1 MLVFTL
7 LVQLVIWQ
15 SLRANE
21 DRAAQEQFQMLGEKV
36 TEAIRKRLR
45 DHEQIL
51 LGGAGLFDAVEQV
64 SREQWRLYVERLAL
78 AERYPGIQGVGFT
91 QAIRPAERAA
101 HVARIRS
108 QGFADYDIHPAGE
121 RELYTSIIFLEPF
134 SGRNLAAFG
143 YDMYAEPIRQQA
155 MQRAAQLGETSIT
168 GKVTLVQE
176 THGTVQAGVLLYVPV
191 YRPHPPTSTPDER
204 MQALLGFVYSPYRV
218 DDLMRGILRAADPPL
233 ALHIYASA
241 DEAPEHLLH
250 ASREAPAPAARATAR
265 CSDSNCTGRPGRCA
279 WTVAPSSRIASM
291 PTRRWYSASASAS
304 ACWCSFSPR
313 HWRCVTA
320 APRPWPRK

>member
-1 MLVFTL
+1 MMSDPSIHHSPPGGLRQFFTRRNGIAWGMLVFTL
-7 LVQLVIWQ
+7 LVQLVVWQ

-143 YDMYAEPIRQQA
+143 YDMYAEPIRKQA

-168 GKVTLVQE
+168 GKVTLVPVVGMEAEALVKKFPFYTAVKVPANTYKDQAE
-176 THGTVQAGVLLYVPV
+176 ASTVAVMAMMVARSDLPEDLV
-191 YRPHPPTSTPDER
+191 YRFTK
-204 MQALLGFVYSPYRV
+204 AVF
-218 DDLMRGILRAADPPL
+218 DDLPQFHAAHAAAKHLTLETALNGMPIPL
-233 ALHIYASA
+233 HPGSA
-241 DEAPEHLLH
+241 RFYKEKGVQ
-250 ASREAPAPAARATAR
+250 R
-265 CSDSNCTGRPGRCA
+265 
-279 WTVAPSSRIASM
+279 
-291 PTRRWYSASASAS
+291 
-304 ACWCSFSPR
+304 
-313 HWRCVTA
+313 
-320 APRPWPRK
+320 

>member
-7 LVQLVIWQ
+7 LVQLVVWQ

-155 MQRAAQLGETSIT
+155 MQRAAQL
-168 GKVTLVQE
+168 
-176 THGTVQAGVLLYVPV
+176 A
-191 YRPHPPTSTPDER
+191 RP
-204 MQALLGFVYSPYRV
+204 ASP
-218 DDLMRGILRAADPPL
+218 
-233 ALHIYASA
+233 
-241 DEAPEHLLH
+241 
-250 ASREAPAPAARATAR
+250 AR
-265 CSDSNCTGRPGRCA
+265 
-279 WTVAPSSRIASM
+279 
-291 PTRRWYSASASAS
+291 
-304 ACWCSFSPR
+304 
-313 HWRCVTA
+313 
-320 APRPWPRK
+320 

>member
-1 MLVFTL
+1 MMSDPSIHHSPPGGLRQFFTRRNGIAWGMLVFTL
-7 LVQLVIWQ
+7 LVQLVVWQ

-191 YRPHPPTSTPDER
+191 YRPHLPTSTPDER
-204 MQALLGFVYSPYRV
+204 PQAGAARLRLQPLSGRRPDARYPPRRRPAAGAAH
-218 DDLMRGILRAADPPL
+218 LRQRRRGAR
-233 ALHIYASA
+233 ASA
-241 DEAPEHLLH
+241 
-250 ASREAPAPAARATAR
+250 ARLA
-265 CSDSNCTGRPGRCA
+265 
-279 WTVAPSSRIASM
+279 
-291 PTRRWYSASASAS
+291 
-304 ACWCSFSPR
+304 
-313 HWRCVTA
+313 
-320 APRPWPRK
+320 